1 LDVVQVQPVFV
12 AGDDR
17 DILAPECVLM
27 SRIKDLFRQSPF
39 DPLRDH
45 MVKVMECVGLVRP
58 MFEAVSTDHHEN
70 LEDITK
76 NVFKKEHEADILKD
90 EIRQTIPKTFYVP
103 VFRGDLLGHLKLQDD
118 MADAC
123 EDIAVL
129 LTIKRLAL
137 PAAIR
142 DEALTYVGTV
152 IEVCNQADALTG
164 EMQQVV
170 RDGFDP
176 DRVEQLLEAVRA
188 IETAE
193 WMSDRCQYKLS
204 QQLFALEGEV
214 SPVDIML
221 WFKVFGE
228 LGNLANYAES
238 LADRIRR
245 MLTSR

>member
-103 VFRGDLLGHLKLQDD
+103 VFRGGWTSCCGSRSSASWGIWQITRK
-118 MADAC
+118 AWRTGSAGC
-123 EDIAVL
+123 S
-129 LTIKRLAL
+129 R
-137 PAAIR
+137 R
-142 DEALTYVGTV
+142 DSGQRKTANLES
-152 IEVCNQADALTG
+152 
-164 EMQQVV
+164 V
-170 RDGFDP
+170 R
-176 DRVEQLLEAVRA
+176 
-188 IETAE
+188 
-193 WMSDRCQYKLS
+193 
-204 QQLFALEGEV
+204 
-214 SPVDIML
+214 
-221 WFKVFGE
+221 
-228 LGNLANYAES
+228 
-238 LADRIRR
+238 
-245 MLTSR
+245 